1 MININR
7 TKGLPDA
14 KGHSGGAGIQAPSD
28 FIVEFTVAVGSS
40 INQRSGSVEYNITG
54 IEGVDVVQGTVPSNT
69 DPYDNIETTDD
80 AEHFSA
86 PGIMGRPLPPESV
99 GGVGLHMEVLAVRT
113 MDGLVP
119 ISYRDTRIKMGTT
132 NDAPGQGVFA
142 FCGYGGGFWSHTPIP
157 KVIPPV
163 PPATQATTLLAG
175 NGTLATFYCPYDTD
189 DAGLNPQ
196 KAHVVTLD
204 PTPGNE
210 SVMLVHGDG
219 MAVTMSSQD
228 KKAIL
233 LKNAAGDATF
243 RLDDDGITMTAK
255 QITLNGVVI
264 VGTASSALPLLP
276 GSASQG
282 SNNLRIGG

>member
-142 FCGYGGGFWSHTPIP
+142 FCGYGGGFHSMT
-157 KVIPPV
+157 PV
-163 PPATQATTLLAG
+163 PDP
-175 NGTLATFYCPYDTD
+175 NDGTDLDGGGTIHVVYCPFNF
-189 DAGLNPQ
+189 DANGVAQ
-196 KAHVVTLD
+196 DAHIITMD
-204 PTPGNE
+204 PTSGNE
-210 SVMLVHGDG
+210 SIIIAHSNGL
-219 MAVTMSSQD
+219 AITMSNQD
-228 KKAIL
+228 DHAMM
-233 LKNAAGDATF
+233 LKNTDGTATF
-243 RLDDDGITMTAK
+243 RLDDNGITATAA
-255 QITLNGVVI
+255 QIVLSGGVI
-264 VGTASSALPLLP
+264 VGDPATALPLLA
-276 GSASQG
+276 GAASQG
-282 SNNLRIGG
+282 STKFYLSS